1 MITGDFRRIPYRI
14 VLNHIGKSDD
24 AMKRFFTMVLAI
36 AAILCLAAASG
47 AAETGNPDFAA
58 FDAFHDSNA
67 TREVLARNGNV
78 RMTRKTFFGEEVT
91 RTEICYRADGLF
103 LWSYG
108 DGNYMLRTPDCFVE
122 RYPEEEYEYIYGTTI
137 FDSAE
142 DRAAFFESVQ
152 AEDFLSMLEEETLEK
167 TYITDDGLFI
177 AETRCSNPVIVR
189 THLGETEY
197 TGSYV
202 YADGMVMD
210 FRYAFDMETSDLMK
224 LDSFITDAEG
234 KTCIYQSET
243 YEYGI
248 EPYDPA
254 ADSELFADYF
264 ARVSVPENLRTIR
277 IVYDPDTDNEKNA
290 EALLPVNTWFGV
302 FHNGA
307 YTQNLFTD
315 RECTR
320 RCDDFAV
327 EDDLELYALSE

>member
-1 MITGDFRRIPYRI
+1 
-14 VLNHIGKSDD
+14 
-24 AMKRFFTMVLAI
+24 
-36 AAILCLAAASG
+36 
-47 AAETGNPDFAA
+47 
-58 FDAFHDSNA
+58 
-67 TREVLARNGNV
+67 
-78 RMTRKTFFGEEVT
+78 MTRKTFFGEEVT
-91 RTEICYRADGLF
+91 RTEVCYRADGLF
-103 LWSYG
+103 LWNYG

>member
-1 MITGDFRRIPYRI
+1 MRRIFATVMTVI
-14 VLNHIGKSDD
+14 VL
-24 AMKRFFTMVLAI
+24 
-36 AAILCLAAASG
+36 LCLAAAPG
-47 AAETGNPDFAA
+47 TAETESPDSAA
-58 FDAFHDSNA
+58 FDAFHDANA

-91 RTEICYRADGLF
+91 RTEVCYRADGLF
-103 LWSYG
+103 LWNYG

-202 YADGMVMD
+202 YADGMELVY
-210 FRYAFDMETSDLMK
+210 RYTFDRETLN
-224 LDSFITDAEG
+224 LVGNESFIIDAEG
-234 KTCIYQSET
+234 KSNVFQSET
-243 YEYGI
+243 YEYGT
-248 EPYDPA
+248 EAYDPA

-264 ARVSVPENLRTIR
+264 AALSVQDELRTIR
-277 IVYDPDTDNEKNA
+277 IVYDPDTAHEKTA
-290 EALLPVNTWFGV
+290 EAVLPVNTWFSV
-302 FHNGA
+302 YHNGA
-307 YTQNLFTD
+307 FMETFFSD
-315 RECTR
+315 RECTQPFYDCYVR
-320 RCDDFAV
+320 
-327 EDDLELYALSE
+327 EDLVIYALSE

>member
-1 MITGDFRRIPYRI
+1 MGQ
-14 VLNHIGKSDD
+14 
-24 AMKRFFTMVLAI
+24 M
-36 AAILCLAAASG
+36 
-47 AAETGNPDFAA
+47 
-58 FDAFHDSNA
+58 
-67 TREVLARNGNV
+67 
-78 RMTRKTFFGEEVT
+78 
-91 RTEICYRADGLF
+91 
-103 LWSYG
+103 
-108 DGNYMLRTPDCFVE
+108 
-122 RYPEEEYEYIYGTTI
+122 
-137 FDSAE
+137 
-142 DRAAFFESVQ
+142 
-152 AEDFLSMLEEETLEK
+152 
-167 TYITDDGLFI
+167 
-177 AETRCSNPVIVR
+177 
-189 THLGETEY
+189 EY

>member
-1 MITGDFRRIPYRI
+1 MMTGDFRRIPYRI

-47 AAETGNPDFAA
+47 AAETGNPDSAA
-58 FDAFHDSNA
+58 FDAFHDANA

-142 DRAAFFESVQ
+142 DRAALFESVQ

-277 IVYDPDTDNEKNA
+277 IVYDPDTDNEKT
-290 EALLPVNTWFGV
+290 LKPF
-302 FHNGA
+302 F
-307 YTQNLFTD
+307 
-315 RECTR
+315 R
-320 RCDDFAV
+320 
-327 EDDLELYALSE
+327 